1 MLVPVEVVKEVY
13 VDRPIEVVKYVEVSG
28 QTPTLQD
35 QQTTTD

>member
-28 QTPTLQD
+28 KTLTLQD
-35 QQTTTD
+35 Q